1 MSECYQSRI
10 TPKDLHILQTM
21 FNERK
26 GSNDPLL
33 PLLQHKLETAIVL
46 PSHEIPPEVVTLY
59 SRVRY
64 RIDAQP
70 AVTRIVIH
78 DALHETPL
86 GDYGQYIDEIMG
98 ATVPVSSLRGLAL
111 LGLTSGTTT
120 TIRYFGTAMETI
132 HVEAIVYQPEAARFT
147 GNAENRAKV
156 PHDATH

>member
-78 DALHETPL
+78 DALHE
-86 GDYGQYIDEIMG
+86 IMG

-120 TIRYFGTAMETI
+120 TIRYFGTAKETI

>member
-78 DALHETPL
+78 DALHE
-86 GDYGQYIDEIMG
+86 IMG

-147 GNAENRAKV
+147 GNRENRAKV